1 MLETLKKSLKN
12 IHQYNQE
19 DILRVYND
27 SDKIGMGCCRKR
39 KKVEN
44 TKEHEKLNLHFTQCT
59 W

>member
-39 KKVEN
+39 KK
-44 TKEHEKLNLHFTQCT
+44 
-59 W
+59 